1 MRASVYVEGSAGE
14 AAVIDT
20 GPEFRIQALNA
31 GIKKLDAVFLTHAH
45 ADHIHGLDDI
55 RPFSHQK
62 PIPVYGNRQTIGE
75 FRERFAY
82 IFKKTQTGGGKPRI
96 EVRALTKGQNITLGG
111 LVFFPV
117 PLQHGGLDILGWKI
131 LEKRPEKPGHNGPA
145 FVYLTD
151 VSNIPEDSFRIIS
164 KGGPPELL
172 VIDGLRKRPHA
183 THFSFDEAFEA
194 ARRIGAG
201 QTCITH
207 ICHEHSHREIE
218 ALCRE
223 FTRKKGLP
231 DTIFPAWD
239 GLTFCPGT
247 GSR

>member
-1 MRASVYVEGSAGE
+1 MRASVYIKGSTGE

-55 RPFSHQK
+55 RPFSHEK
-62 PIPVYGNRQTIGE
+62 PIPVYGNGQTIGE
-75 FRERFAY
+75 FSERFAY

-96 EVRALTKGQNITLGG
+96 EVRIVSEGRKIALGG
-111 LVFFPV
+111 LVFFPIPV
-117 PLQHGGLDILGWKI
+117 QHGDLDILGWKV
-131 LEKRPEKPGHNGPA
+131 LERRPEKSGQNGPA

-164 KGGPPELL
+164 EGGPPELL
-172 VIDGLRKRPHA
+172 VIDGLRKRPHE
-183 THFSFDEAFEA
+183 THFSFGEAFEA
-194 ARRIGAG
+194 ALRIGAG

-223 FTRKKGLP
+223 FTGKKGLP
-231 DTIFPAWD
+231 DTIFPARD
-239 GLTFCPGT
+239 GLELEI
-247 GSR
+247 S

>member
-1 MRASVYVEGSAGE
+1 MRASVYIEGFAGE

-20 GPEFRIQALNA
+20 GPEFRIQALAA

-55 RPFSHQK
+55 RPFSHRK
-62 PIPVYGNRQTIGE
+62 PIPVYGNRRTLDE

-82 IFKKTQTGGGKPRI
+82 IFKTTQIGGGKPRI
-96 EVRALTKGQNITLGG
+96 EIHVVSKRQKITLGS

-117 PLQHGGLDILGWKI
+117 PVHHGSLDILGWKVV
-131 LEKRPEKPGHNGPA
+131 EKRPGRNGANPA
-145 FVYLTD
+145 VVYLTD

-172 VIDGLRKRPHA
+172 VIDGLRKQPHE
-183 THFSFDEAFEA
+183 THFSFNEAFEA
-194 ARRIGAG
+194 ALRIGAG

-223 FTRKKGLP
+223 FTGKKGLP
-231 DTIFPAWD
+231 DTISPAWD
-239 GLTFCPGT
+239 GLELEIP
-247 GSR
+247 

>member
-1 MRASVYVEGSAGE
+1 MRASVYIEGSAGE

-55 RPFSHQK
+55 RPFSHRK
-62 PIPVYGNRQTIGE
+62 PLPVYGNRQTIGE

-82 IFKKTQTGGGKPRI
+82 IFKTTQIGGGKPRI
-96 EVRALTKGQNITLGG
+96 EIHVVSEGQKVTLGS

-117 PLQHGGLDILGWKI
+117 PIQHGAMDILGWKVS
-131 LEKRPEKPGHNGPA
+131 EKRPESGRGGTDPA
-145 FVYLTD
+145 AVYLTD

-164 KGGPPELL
+164 EGGPPELL
-172 VIDGLRKRPHA
+172 VIDGLRKRPHE
-183 THFSFDEAFEA
+183 THFSFEEAFEA
-194 ARRIGAG
+194 ALRIGAE
-201 QTCITH
+201 QTYITH

-223 FTRKKGLP
+223 FTGKKGLP

-239 GLTFCPGT
+239 GLELEIP
-247 GSR
+247 